1 MHCYWSL
8 FARETRAG
16 GLEEDPDQAEEAR
29 RVVLAER
36 AVGEVP
42 VVLSGLFTKIVLFYI
57 RIVAD
62 ERVLIAKV
70 LMHER
75 RIRLAMQV
83 SLKCN
88 TPTDKFA
95 SFIGRAVLTPTY
107 GRNTGFC
114 TNINVLC
121 IFHKFF
127 VRSYYRIYH

>member
-62 ERVLIAKV
+62 E
-70 LMHER
+70 
-75 RIRLAMQV
+75 
-83 SLKCN
+83 S
-88 TPTDKFA
+88 
-95 SFIGRAVLTPTY
+95 TY
-107 GRNTGFC
+107 
-114 TNINVLC
+114 
-121 IFHKFF
+121 
-127 VRSYYRIYH
+127 S